1 MNTETTRE
9 QAHLLHGA
17 VWLGYLGC
25 FIVIAGCLIAPLV
38 VPDYDWVADTISDA
52 AAGEWEIIM
61 DVALYGFAAG
71 LVATAIGCAHAHP
84 GGRAWSAGVASLAL
98 LGALVVVIGARNEYG
113 DGDSSGLVLHT
124 EIVYALG
131 ALMLALPLLMAP
143 GARARHPRARM
154 VLLGLAAVWGLAAP
168 VFFFLPTDVDGLYE
182 RGLGLV
188 ACAIVV
194 TLCRILQIRARDAA

>member
-1 MNTETTRE
+1 MNHEITEE
-9 QAHLLHGA
+9 QAHLLIGA
-17 VWLGYLGC
+17 AWLGYFGC
-25 FIVIAGCLIAPLV
+25 FVVIAGCLIAPLF

-71 LVATAIGCAHAHP
+71 LIATALGCAHAHP
-84 GGRAWSAGVASLAL
+84 GGRPWSAGVAVLAL
-98 LGALVVVIGARNEYG
+98 LAALVVVIGARNEYG
-113 DGDSSGLVLHT
+113 DGDSSGVVLHT

-143 GARARHPRARM
+143 GAEARHPGVRK
-154 VLLGLAAVWGLAAP
+154 VLLGLAVLWGVAAP
-168 VFFFLPTDVDGLYE
+168 IFFFLPTDVDGLYE

-188 ACAIVV
+188 ACGIVLA
-194 TLCRILQIRARDAA
+194 LCRILHARGRAA